1 MTESMQSPCE
11 QARAGASARACHMLR
26 HGLRSAVLAACLGAG
41 LAATPLAGASQ
52 AARSPA
58 PPQAQSLAE
67 MPQVRADLL
76 ELVGYARGSY
86 TMPQAL
92 VMTQVLQALHS
103 DTARRRTPLDD
114 GRYLLSS
121 LDETT
126 QGRDRAALLYN
137 AQGRLVAAGLING
150 QCHLGDEGLL
160 DCHAEDE
167 AWLSVFV
174 PVTRAPARDGVI
186 VSTFERWAAQ
196 PPQLADAPLPQRI
209 AHVELVPVE
218 AGAQTWGAAQLP
230 AGFPLAFVA
239 LAPGHVALETAAGGG
254 VYTFPPA
261 LEGVALVNDWD
272 EQEGRPPRAFEIAWR
287 SYAPYEEVRTQSMS
301 RAGGARLQ
309 RGAHGAVLSGERDG
323 YSYMLQLDDEGEAGV
338 LITLALWRGT
348 LPHP

>member
-1 MTESMQSPCE
+1 MTESMQHPCE
-11 QARAGASARACHMLR
+11 PARADMSARTGGTLR
-26 HGLRSAVLAACLGAG
+26 RCLRGALLAACLGAS
-41 LAATPLAGASQ
+41 LAAMPAAGAPSQGPSQ
-52 AARSPA
+52 AR
-58 PPQAQSLAE
+58 SLAE
-67 MPQVRADLL
+67 EPRVRAGLL
-76 ELVGYARGSY
+76 ELLGYARGSY

-103 DTARRRTPLDD
+103 GTARRRTALDD

-126 QGRDRAALLYN
+126 QGRDRAALLYD
-137 AQGRLVAAGLING
+137 AQDQLVAVGLVNG

-160 DCHAEDE
+160 DCQAEDD

-174 PVTRAPARDGVI
+174 PVTRAPARDGAIQAV
-186 VSTFERWAAQ
+186 FERWAAQ
-196 PPQLADAPLPQRI
+196 PPQLADAPLQQRI
-209 AHVELVPVE
+209 AHVERVPVE

-254 VYTFPPA
+254 VYTFPAA
-261 LEGVALVNDWD
+261 LEGLALVNDWD

-287 SYAPYEEVRTQSMS
+287 SYAPYDEVRAQSLS

-338 LITLALWRGT
+338 LVTLALWRGT